1 MMAGSQDMSEAGKA
15 RVLVGVIA
23 AAHGVRGL
31 VRVKSFTADPKSVA
45 AYGELSDELGQRRFR
60 LTLQGQAKEG
70 VVVAKIEG
78 VADRDAAEA
87 LKGTKL
93 YLPREALP
101 EIAADDEFY
110 QADLVGLRVE
120 ARDGRML
127 GRVKAVLNFGAGDV
141 LEIEGEG
148 TGLLLPFTKQAVP
161 VVDLSAGKLVAEPP
175 AEVEA
180 R

>member
-1 MMAGSQDMSEAGKA
+1 MAGSKDMSEAGKA

-31 VRVKSFTADPKSVA
+31 VRVKSFTAHPKSVA
-45 AYGELSDELGQRRFR
+45 SYGELSDESGERRFH
-60 LTLQGQAKEG
+60 LALQGQVKEG
-70 VVVAKIEG
+70 VIAKIEG

-93 YLPREALP
+93 YVAREALP

-120 ARDGRML
+120 ARDGKPL
-127 GRVKAVLNFGAGDV
+127 GRVKAVLNFGAGDL

-148 TGLLLPFTKQAVP
+148 VSLMLPFTKRVVP
-161 VVDLSAGKLVAEPP
+161 LVDLPGGRLVADPP

>member
-1 MMAGSQDMSEAGKA
+1 MAGSKDMNETGKA

-45 AYGELSDELGQRRFR
+45 SYGELSDEWGQRRFR
-60 LTLQGQAKEG
+60 LILQGQAKEG
-70 VVVAKIEG
+70 VIAQIDG
-78 VADRDAAEA
+78 VTDRDAAEA

-93 YLPREALP
+93 FVDREALP

-120 ARDGRML
+120 SRDGKTL
-127 GRVKAVLNFGAGDV
+127 GRVKAVLNFGAGDL

-148 TGLLLPFTKQAVP
+148 VSLMLPFTKQVVP
-161 VVDLSAGKLVAEPP
+161 LVDLPGGRLVAEPP

>member
-1 MMAGSQDMSEAGKA
+1 MAVGLGMSEAGKA

-31 VRVKSFTADPKSVA
+31 VRVKSFTAEPEGVA
-45 AYGELSDELGQRRFR
+45 SYGEVTDERGQRRFR
-60 LTLQGQAKEG
+60 LTLQGQAKDG
-70 VVVAKIEG
+70 VIARIEG

-93 YLPREALP
+93 FVPRDALP
-101 EIAADDEFY
+101 EIAEDDEFY

-120 ARDGRML
+120 TRDGRRL

-141 LEIEGEG
+141 LEIEGESG
-148 TGLLLPFTKQAVP
+148 SRMLPFTKRAVP
-161 VVDLSAGKLVAEPP
+161 VVDLAGGRLVADPP
-175 AEVEA
+175 DEVEA

>member
-1 MMAGSQDMSEAGKA
+1 MAGSKDMSETGKA

-31 VRVKSFTADPKSVA
+31 VRVKSFTADPKNVA
-45 AYGELSDELGQRRFR
+45 SYGELSDELGRRRFR
-60 LTLQGQAKEG
+60 LILQGQAKEG
-70 VVVAKIEG
+70 VIAKIEG

-93 YLPREALP
+93 YVAREALP
-101 EIAADDEFY
+101 EIAANDEFY

-120 ARDGRML
+120 ARDGKPL

-148 TGLLLPFTKQAVP
+148 ASLMLPFTKRVVP
-161 VVDLSAGKLVAEPP
+161 LVDLPGGRLVADPP

>member
-1 MMAGSQDMSEAGKA
+1 MAGSKDMNETGKA

-31 VRVKSFTADPKSVA
+31 VRVKSFTADPKSIA
-45 AYGELSDELGQRRFR
+45 SYGELSDERGVRHFR
-60 LTLQGQAKEG
+60 LTLQGQAKDG
-70 VVVAKIEG
+70 VIARIDG

-93 YLPREALP
+93 FVDREALP
-101 EIAADDEFY
+101 DIAADDEFY
-110 QADLVGLRVE
+110 QTDLVGLRVE
-120 ARDGRML
+120 ARDGKTL
-127 GRVKAVLNFGAGDV
+127 GRVKAVLNFGAGDL

-148 TGLLLPFTKQAVP
+148 VSLMLPFTKQVVP
-161 VVDLSAGKLVAEPP
+161 LVDLPGGRLVADPP
-175 AEVEA
+175 TEVEA

>member
-1 MMAGSQDMSEAGKA
+1 MTAGLGMSEAGKA

-31 VRVKSFTADPKSVA
+31 VRVKSFTAEPEGVA
-45 AYGELSDELGQRRFR
+45 SYGEVTDERGHRRFR
-60 LTLQGQAKEG
+60 LTLQGQAKDG
-70 VVVAKIEG
+70 VIARIEG
-78 VADRDAAEA
+78 VADRDTAEA

-93 YLPREALP
+93 FVPRDALP

-120 ARDGRML
+120 TRDGRRL
-127 GRVKAVLNFGAGDV
+127 GRVKAVLNFGAGDM

-148 TGLLLPFTKQAVP
+148 GSQMLPFTKRVVP
-161 VVDLSAGKLVAEPP
+161 VVDLAGGRLVADPP
-175 AEVEA
+175 DEVEA

>member
-1 MMAGSQDMSEAGKA
+1 MAGSKDMNETGKA

-45 AYGELSDELGQRRFR
+45 SYGELSDERGQRRFR
-60 LTLQGQAKEG
+60 LNLQGQAKEG
-70 VVVAKIEG
+70 VIAQING
-78 VADRDAAEA
+78 VTDRDAAEA

-93 YLPREALP
+93 FMAREALP

-120 ARDGRML
+120 SRDGKTL
-127 GRVKAVLNFGAGDV
+127 GRVKAVLNFGAGDL

-148 TGLLLPFTKQAVP
+148 VSLMLPFTKQVVP
-161 VVDLSAGKLVAEPP
+161 LVDLPGGRLVAEPP

>member
-1 MMAGSQDMSEAGKA
+1 MAGSKDMNETGKA

-45 AYGELSDELGQRRFR
+45 SYGELSDEWGQRRFR
-60 LTLQGQAKEG
+60 LILQGQAKEG
-70 VVVAKIEG
+70 VIAQIDG
-78 VADRDAAEA
+78 VTDRDAAKA

-93 YLPREALP
+93 FVAREALP

-120 ARDGRML
+120 SRDGKTL
-127 GRVKAVLNFGAGDV
+127 GRVKAVLNFGAGDL

-148 TGLLLPFTKQAVP
+148 VSLMLPFTKQVVP
-161 VVDLSAGKLVAEPP
+161 LVDLPGGRLVAEPP

>member
-1 MMAGSQDMSEAGKA
+1 MAGSQDMSEAGKA

-45 AYGELSDELGQRRFR
+45 SYGELSDEKGTRRFR
-60 LTLQGQAKEG
+60 LTLQGQMKDG
-70 VVVAKIEG
+70 VIAKIEG

-93 YLPREALP
+93 YVAREALP
-101 EIAADDEFY
+101 EIAANDEFY

-120 ARDGRML
+120 ARDGKTL

>member
-1 MMAGSQDMSEAGKA
+1 MTGSQDMSETGKA

-45 AYGELSDELGQRRFR
+45 SYGELSDERGQRRFR
-60 LTLQGQAKEG
+60 LILQGQVKEG
-70 VVVAKIEG
+70 VIAKIDG
-78 VADRDAAEA
+78 IADRDAAEA

-93 YLPREALP
+93 FVDREALP
-101 EIAADDEFY
+101 AIAADDEFY

-120 ARDGRML
+120 ARDGKTL
-127 GRVKAVLNFGAGDV
+127 GRVKAVLNFGAGDL

-148 TGLLLPFTKQAVP
+148 VSLMLPFTKRVVP
-161 VVDLSAGKLVAEPP
+161 LVDLPGGRLVADPP

>member
-1 MMAGSQDMSEAGKA
+1 MAGSNDMDETGKA

-45 AYGELSDELGQRRFR
+45 SYGELSDERGQRRFR
-60 LTLQGQAKEG
+60 LKLQGQAKEG
-70 VVVAKIEG
+70 VLAQIDG

-93 YLPREALP
+93 YVGREALP
-101 EIAADDEFY
+101 EIGADDEFY

-120 ARDGRML
+120 ARDGKTL
-127 GRVKAVLNFGAGDV
+127 GRVKAVLNFGAGDL

-148 TGLLLPFTKQAVP
+148 VSLMLPFTKQVVP
-161 VVDLSAGKLVAEPP
+161 LVDLPGGRLVAEPP